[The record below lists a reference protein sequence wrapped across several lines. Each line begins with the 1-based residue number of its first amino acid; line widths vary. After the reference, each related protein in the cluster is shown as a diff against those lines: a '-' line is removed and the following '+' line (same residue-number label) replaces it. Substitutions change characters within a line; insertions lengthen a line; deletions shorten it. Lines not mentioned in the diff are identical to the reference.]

1 MRRSPSAAPTSR
13 QRTADAALGKK
24 LQEPLARV
32 EHAAF
37 DGIPGNA
44 ENLGSLVHS

>member
-1 MRRSPSAAPTSR
+1 MRRRPNAAPTSR

-24 LQEPLARV
+24 LQEPFAGV

>member
-1 MRRSPSAAPTSR
+1 MRRRPSAAPTSR
-13 QRTADAALGKK
+13 QRSADAALGKK
-24 LQEPLARV
+24 LQEPFARV

-44 ENLGSLVHS
+44 ENLGGLVHS

>member
-1 MRRSPSAAPTSR
+1 MRRSPSAAPPSC

-24 LQEPLARV
+24 LQEPFAGV